1 MNRSTFLRSHVSR
14 VRLAAAAVSLVA
26 ISAAL
31 ACGNSDVTAPLSQ
44 PSRVTDAVNDF
55 IPTYTGPKGADL
67 DVVSNESSFDGSTFS
82 FAGTMNGAIGTT
94 PIGVYVWGVDR
105 GVGTARFGDIATGV
119 HFDAV
124 VIARPDG
131 TGSVRDFTTN
141 VVTPLPTGSIVISG
155 NSLTVRVPAAMLPPQ
170 GFSLARYTVAF
181 WPRSGLANNEQIAD
195 FSPDNG
201 NAPLTVR

>member
-1 MNRSTFLRSHVSR
+1 MNRLSHIRSHISRGRFVAVTVSF
-14 VRLAAAAVSLVA
+14 VA
-26 ISAAL
+26 ISAAF
-31 ACGNSDVTAPLSQ
+31 ACDSNDVTAPDIQ
-44 PSRVTDAVNDF
+44 PSRIRDAVNDF
-55 IPTYTGPKGADL
+55 IPTYTGPRGADL

-94 PIGVYVWGVDR
+94 TIGVYVWGVDR

-141 VVTPLPTGSIVISG
+141 VATPLPAGSVVIAG

-181 WPRSGLANNEQIAD
+181 WPRSGLVSNEQIAD

>member
-1 MNRSTFLRSHVSR
+1 
-14 VRLAAAAVSLVA
+14 
-26 ISAAL
+26 
-31 ACGNSDVTAPLSQ
+31 
-44 PSRVTDAVNDF
+44 
-55 IPTYTGPKGADL
+55 
-67 DVVSNESSFDGSTFS
+67 
-82 FAGTMNGAIGTT
+82 
-94 PIGVYVWGVDR
+94 VYVWGVDR

-124 VIARPDG
+124 VVARPDG

-141 VVTPLPTGSIVISG
+141 VATPLPVGSVVISG

-181 WPRSGLANNEQIAD
+181 WPRSGLASNEQIAD

>member
-1 MNRSTFLRSHVSR
+1 MNQSSRIRSHVSR
-14 VRLAAAAVSLVA
+14 LRLVA
-26 ISAAL
+26 MVVSVAATTTAI
-31 ACGNSDVTAPLSQ
+31 ACRSDGVTAPQSQ
-44 PSRVTDAVNDF
+44 SSRVTDTVNDF
-55 IPTYTGPKGADL
+55 IPTYTGPRGADL

-94 PIGVYVWGVDR
+94 AIGVYVWGVDR
-105 GVGTARFGDIATGV
+105 GVGTARFGDIATRV
-119 HFDAV
+119 HFDAI

-141 VVTPLPTGSIVISG
+141 VATPLPAGSVVISR

-181 WPRSGLANNEQIAD
+181 WPRSGLASNDQIAD